1 MNMQAVVIRSILILA
16 MSLGVGVVALSRSH
30 PQPQV
35 AHVPAAAANEPVTLP
50 TISVRPS
57 AADIAAALESQDD
70 FAAAAYIQDAA
81 LLDYQARNRTRLPG
95 LHLEMPYYSFG
106 KTLTRVSKD

>member
-1 MNMQAVVIRSILILA
+1 MNMQAVLIRSILVLA
-16 MSLGVGVVALSRSH
+16 MSLGVAVAALSRH
-30 PQPQV
+30 PQPQL
-35 AHVPAAAANEPVTLP
+35 AHAPAPTVNTPVTLP

-57 AADIAAALESQDD
+57 AADIAAALESEDD

-81 LLDYQARNRTRLPG
+81 LLDYSAHSGTQLPG

-106 KTLTRVSKD
+106 RTLTRVSKD

>member
-1 MNMQAVVIRSILILA
+1 MNMQAVVIRSILVLA
-16 MSLGVGVVALSRSH
+16 MSLGVGVVALSRAH
-30 PQPQV
+30 PQPQL

-57 AADIAAALESQDD
+57 AADIAAALESEDD

-81 LLDYQARNRTRLPG
+81 LLDYQAHAGTHLPG

-106 KTLTRVSKD
+106 RTLTRVSKD